1 MGLKDKCLAMNLK
14 QKMGINTSDV
24 FFVGANW
31 LFLLFYLNRNLDVKN
46 YNSKNYYLLKG
57 IFKNYN
63 AIFNGKKLYGQPI
76 NSDIKRYKEIENLTT
91 GQDKI
96 YTTRCLLHNDY
107 FKNHYRIIAVELSR
121 QKELDANSKAIQQI
135 EFVGH
140 LKNLNAAIV
149 AGEVMFFLK
158 IL

>member
-1 MGLKDKCLAMNLK
+1 M
-14 QKMGINTSDV
+14 
-24 FFVGANW
+24 
-31 LFLLFYLNRNLDVKN
+31 FLLFYLNRNLDVKN

-121 QKELDANSKAIQQI
+121 QKELDADLKAIQQI
-135 EFVGH
+135 EFFE
-140 LKNLNAAIV
+140 KKTR
-149 AGEVMFFLK
+149 F
-158 IL
+158 